1 MAVINKILSKERRL
15 GLKLTLEQLDV
26 LTDMVYD
33 TLEKRDRESKN
44 KDRMNMNK
52 FYTTPIEFEVIEK
65 NGMLKINV
73 DFEHYY
79 DEEPKEEKQ

>member
-73 DFEHYY
+73 DFKHYY